1 MKKPSVYIAM
11 PCYGDMKVETCVSLL
26 DTFSTLGK
34 NGIECK
40 FKSVKSSLVTHGRNL
55 STCGFLHSGMDYMLF
70 VDADL
75 EFNAET
81 ILRMLVPAKDI
92 VCTPYRLKNKPG
104 VADYSVNYPDPE
116 AIKVLPWDLVEIT
129 EGPAGLMLISRKV
142 FEKLMEKYP
151 ELKCEYPDELRGRM
165 NAQIGTE
172 SDAVNKYFYNFWD
185 TSFKNHTWKGED
197 IAFCNLA
204 TDAGFKIY
212 ANLNSWTTH
221 HGSWGFKGKFGDSL
235 IKKPKN

>member
-1 MKKPSVYIAM
+1 M

-151 ELKCEYPDELRGRM
+151 ELKCEYPDELRSRM

>member
-1 MKKPSVYIAM
+1 LKKPSVYIAM

-151 ELKCEYPDELRGRM
+151 ELKCEYPDELRSRM

>member
-1 MKKPSVYIAM
+1 
-11 PCYGDMKVETCVSLL
+11 
-26 DTFSTLGK
+26 
-34 NGIECK
+34 
-40 FKSVKSSLVTHGRNL
+40 
-55 STCGFLHSGMDYMLF
+55 
-70 VDADL
+70 
-75 EFNAET
+75 
-81 ILRMLVPAKDI
+81 
-92 VCTPYRLKNKPG
+92 
-104 VADYSVNYPDPE
+104 
-116 AIKVLPWDLVEIT
+116 
-129 EGPAGLMLISRKV
+129 MLISRKV

-151 ELKCEYPDELRGRM
+151 ELKCEYPDELRSRM